1 MSSVDKLRSD
11 YEKAEAKA
19 FKLTAQKDEV
29 RDKLRAAT
37 DDAAAAQKALA
48 DALAVEALAD
58 RDDIGDAERERIAE
72 SLGLDLG

>member
-1 MSSVDKLRSD
+1 MPSVDKLRSD

-29 RDKLRAAT
+29 RDRLRAAT

-48 DALAVEALAD
+48 DALAVEALAE
-58 RDDIGDAERERIAE
+58 RDDIGDAERQRIAE